1 MTEERTKKHSILYVD
16 DEVVNLNVFRSTF
29 RRNYQIF
36 VAQSALEGL
45 ELLRQHEI
53 HVVITDQRM
62 PGMKGVEFLEQVFY
76 EFPDIKRMILTGFAD
91 IEAITQAINK
101 SQVYNYITKP
111 WNENEL
117 KAKIDNALEAFDL
130 QQHNKGLLNHLQE
143 ANLKLEEYA
152 HTLEE
157 RVRERTQK
165 IEEQH
170 TALLIKNEEVRQ
182 MNAHLEDKVIERTEK
197 LHLANE
203 NLHLSNKELDL
214 FIYRASHDLKGPIA
228 TVLGLTLLAK
238 IEQKTGEDI
247 TDYIDKIENIA
258 AKMDKTLVKLSLIN
272 TINQENLLIEP
283 IKICQIIQKTFNHFS
298 ELSQI
303 CGVELLYECP
313 ENCTLIS
320 APELLSMVFDNV
332 VENGIFYR
340 SNGRNGAPFVK
351 IKVEPNIEKMVIRI
365 SDNGIGIEPQYHQ
378 LIFDMFFRGTEASK
392 GNGLGL
398 YVARKAIEKIGG
410 LIEVESETNKET
422 VFIISLPTI

>member
-1 MTEERTKKHSILYVD
+1 MTEERIRKHSILYVD
-16 DEVVNLNVFRSTF
+16 DEIVNLNVFRSTF

-36 VAQSALEGL
+36 VALSALEGL
-45 ELLRQHEI
+45 EILRQHEI

-62 PGMKGVEFLEQVFY
+62 PGMKGVEFLEQVFH

-117 KAKIDNALEAFDL
+117 RAKIDNALEAFDL
-130 QQHNKGLLNHLQE
+130 NQHNKGLLNHLQE

-170 TALLIKNEEVRQ
+170 TALLIKNEEIRQ

-197 LHLANE
+197 VHLANE
-203 NLHLSNKELDL
+203 RLHLANKELDL

-228 TVLGLTLLAK
+228 TVLGLALLAK
-238 IEQKTGEDI
+238 IEEKTGANVE
-247 TDYIDKIENIA
+247 DYIEKIENIA
-258 AKMDKTLVKLSLIN
+258 SKMDKTLVKLSLIN
-272 TINQENLLIEP
+272 TINQENLLLEP
-283 IKICQIIQKTFNHFS
+283 IRISQAIQRTFDRFA
-298 ELSQI
+298 EISQR
-303 CGVELLYECP
+303 CGVEMSYECP
-313 ENCTLIS
+313 DNCVVIS
-320 APELLSMVFDNV
+320 NPELLAMVFDNV

-340 SNGRNGAPFVK
+340 SNGRNGSPFVK
-351 IKVEPNIEKMVIRI
+351 VSVESNFEKMMIRF
-365 SDNGIGIEPQYHQ
+365 SDNGIGIETQYHQ
-378 LIFDMFFRGTEASK
+378 LIFDMFFRGSEASQ

-398 YVARKAIEKIGG
+398 YVARKAVEKIGG
-410 LIEVESETNKET
+410 LIDVESEANKGT
-422 VFIISLPTI
+422 VFIINLPSI

>member
-45 ELLRQHEI
+45 EILRQHEI

-130 QQHNKGLLNHLQE
+130 HQHNKGLLNHLQE

-170 TALLIKNEEVRQ
+170 TALLIKNEEIRQ
-182 MNAHLEDKVIERTEK
+182 MNVHLEDKVIERTEK

-203 NLHLSNKELDL
+203 SLHLANKELDL

-228 TVLGLTLLAK
+228 TVLGLSLLAK
-238 IEQKTGEDI
+238 IEEKAGENVV
-247 TDYIDKIENIA
+247 DYIDKIENIA

-283 IKICQIIQKTFNHFS
+283 IKISQIIQKTFDRFA
-298 ELSQI
+298 ELSQV
-303 CGVELLYECP
+303 CAVELLCDCSE
-313 ENCTLIS
+313 TISVIS

-332 VENGIFYR
+332 IENGIFYR
-340 SNGRNGAPFVK
+340 SNGRNGKPFVK
-351 IKVEPNIEKMVIRI
+351 ITAETGGENLLIRVL
-365 SDNGIGIEPQYHQ
+365 DNGIGIEAQYHE
-378 LIFDMFFRGTEASK
+378 LIFDMFFRGSEASK

-398 YVARKAIEKIGG
+398 YVARKAVEKIGG
-410 LIEVESETNKET
+410 RIGVESEPNKGT
-422 VFIISLPTI
+422 TFMISLPTI

>member
-1 MTEERTKKHSILYVD
+1 MTEEHTKKHSILYVD

-45 ELLRQHEI
+45 EILRQHKI
-53 HVVITDQRM
+53 QVVITDQRM
-62 PGMKGVEFLEQVFY
+62 PGMRGVEFLEQVFH

-117 KAKIDNALEAFDL
+117 RAKIDNALEAFDL
-130 QQHNKGLLNHLQE
+130 HQHNKGLLNHLQE

-170 TALLIKNEEVRQ
+170 TALLIKNEEIRQ
-182 MNAHLEDKVIERTEK
+182 MNAHLEDKVTERT
-197 LHLANE
+197 E
-203 NLHLSNKELDL
+203 NLHLANKELDL

-228 TVLGLTLLAK
+228 TVLGLSLLAK
-238 IEQKTGEDI
+238 IEEKTGANV

-283 IKICQIIQKTFNHFS
+283 IKIVQIVQKTFDRFA
-298 ELSQI
+298 ELSQF
-303 CGVELLYECP
+303 CEVELSCDCAE
-313 ENCTLIS
+313 TLTVIS

-332 VENGIFYR
+332 IENGIFYR
-340 SNGRNGAPFVK
+340 SNGRNGKPFVK
-351 IKVEPNIEKMVIRI
+351 ISSESTLEKLLIRVR
-365 SDNGIGIEPQYHQ
+365 DNGIGIESQYHE

-398 YVARKAIEKIGG
+398 YVARKAVEKIGG
-410 LIEVESETNKET
+410 TIHVESEANKGT
-422 VFIISLPTI
+422 TFIISLPTI